1 MTVPP
6 TFPSLPGITVPMPKR
21 PRWSTR
27 IATHESGREVRL
39 KRWKYPLW
47 TFEITVDAVTS
58 ASQRLNLI
66 ANSQQAIV
74 DFFQQCQGAGN
85 SFLYVDQID
94 TIAVGQTL
102 GIADG
107 VTTDFVFKR
116 MLQSVNEP
124 VGWLLNVAAVY
135 IDGVQQTSGWN
146 TYDPNVLRFA
156 TAPKLG
162 TITADFNF
170 AFLCRFSED
179 EMDSVQFM
187 RDLWEMRSIKFQ
199 SLRSALV

>member
-1 MTVPP
+1 
-6 TFPSLPGITVPMPKR
+6 MPKR

-47 TFEITVDAVTS
+47 TFELTIDGVTS
-58 ASQRLNLI
+58 SDQRLNLI
-66 ANSQQAIV
+66 ANSQKIIV

-85 SFLYVDQID
+85 SFLYVDVID
-94 TIAVGQTL
+94 TVAVGQPL
-102 GIADG
+102 GVADG
-107 VTTDFVFKR
+107 VKTDFVFGR
-116 MLQSVNEP
+116 MLQSVLEP
-124 VGWLLNVAAVY
+124 VGWVLNVSAVY
-135 IDGVQQTSGWN
+135 VDGALQSSAGW
-146 TYDPNVLRFA
+146 DVVSPNVLRFS
-156 TAPKLG
+156 TPPVLG
-162 TITADFNF
+162 TVTADFNF

-187 RDLWEMRSIKFQ
+187 RDLWEMRSVKFQ